1 MFFCDLRNLD
11 IFGPVMGFT
20 FFFKVLDVFENG
32 CGWFWMVFGFEHFSR
47 WTVFFVIIQYQ
58 TTSDMMRHPFGSGL
72 SFQESSPV
80 YSRKL
85 TVPQLISTIIPSQPP
100 CFVTSL
106 FLLLNTN
113 FQGVETDIAVSQISD
128 FSLQFHTKDE
138 LDVPLQG
145 SRDPE
150 GFATSNP
157 ILVQSVQSRCFI
169 DTIYY
174 YIYTYS
180 IIYIYMYK
188 FVIIVIVIIVIIN
201 IYMYKYCQIRMFDYF
216 EFQ

>member
-1 MFFCDLRNLD
+1 MLFCDLRNLD
-11 IFGPVMGFT
+11 IFGPVMVFT
-20 FFFKVLDVFENG
+20 FFLRFLMFLKMVVDGF
-32 CGWFWMVFGFEHFSR
+32 GWFLVLNTSQGGLF
-47 WTVFFVIIQYQ
+47 FFVIIQYQ
-58 TTSDMMRHPFGSGL
+58 TTSDMVRHPFGSGL

-80 YSRKL
+80 YSREL

-100 CFVTSL
+100 FFVTSL

-157 ILVQSVQSRCFI
+157 ILVQSVQSLCFI
-169 DTIYY
+169 D
-174 YIYTYS
+174 
-180 IIYIYMYK
+180 II
-188 FVIIVIVIIVIIN
+188 
-201 IYMYKYCQIRMFDYF
+201 
-216 EFQ
+216 